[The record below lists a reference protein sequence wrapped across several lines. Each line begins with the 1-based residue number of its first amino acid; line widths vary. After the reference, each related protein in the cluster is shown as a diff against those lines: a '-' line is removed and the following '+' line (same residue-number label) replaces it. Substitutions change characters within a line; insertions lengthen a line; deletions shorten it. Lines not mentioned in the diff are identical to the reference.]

1 MNPEVKQ
8 MWVDALR
15 SGEYLQYFGALE
27 RNGKFCFLGV
37 LQDLAPAEI
46 KRGPDRRVL
55 SVHIRDWAG
64 LDNTDPIIG
73 GKYASYWND
82 IEGLSFDQLADLVEE
97 YL

>member
-15 SGEYLQYFGALE
+15 SGKYAQGFGALE
-27 RNGKFCFLGV
+27 KDGRFCCLGV
-37 LQDLAPAEI
+37 LQDLAPSNI
-46 KRGPDRRVL
+46 KRSTNNEDI

-64 LDNTDPIIG
+64 LELIDPIIG
-73 GKYASYWND
+73 YNYATHWND
-82 IEGLSFDQLADLVEE
+82 KERLSFNEIADLIEE